1 MNFNKEHKSIFTSK
15 MNKGFNKDLLESDI
29 QVKAKKNPYIKIPED
44 SKNDSLRKSGN
55 YKSN

>member
-1 MNFNKEHKSIFTSK
+1 